1 MDVVF
6 RNVDADT
13 LAAIIKLIGPDKAEL
28 VAPEWTLERA
38 TAFLRDLSPRPRSL
52 ILDTAAAG
60 GHLPTSTV
68 RDSESATTLRGLTGP
83 VTKAMSRLA
92 AGGVL
97 PEGLPTPVA
106 ISKGAGAFVMPP
118 DLVDVFVTA
127 GKTVAADR
135 L

>member
-28 VAPEWTLERA
+28 VAPEWTIERA
-38 TAFLRDLSPRPRSL
+38 TAFLRDLSPRPRNL

-60 GHLPTSTV
+60 GHLPASSV
-68 RDSESATTLRGLTGP
+68 LNSESATTLRGLTGP
-83 VTKAMSRLA
+83 VTKAMMRLA

-106 ISKGAGAFVMPP
+106 TSRGARAFVMPP
-118 DLVDVFVTA
+118 HLVDAFAAA
-127 GKTVAADR
+127 GKIVAADR